1 MPYSTLAFDTIEHAS
16 VWLAAMYRGWE
27 RMKGSW
33 SGMREA
39 AQALPTSHRWR
50 TSHDAAT
57 RLPAARGFYGL
68 AWSRY
73 RQNPVAVAALAVV
86 VVIALFAIGADAVS
100 AVTGFDYRENHL
112 DTRLARPGEHG
123 YLLGSDGNGR
133 DILTRLAYGGRV
145 SLTVAVLA
153 TFSTMVLGGSIG
165 VAAGFFGRWADGV
178 AMRVADILLSIPTL
192 SLLILLSTL
201 YRPGYLLLG
210 IFIASVGWPGL
221 ARLVRGEV
229 LTLRKRDYIDAA
241 RVIGATNRRIIV
253 RHLVPNVAP
262 VMIIWGSQVIPGF
275 IITEA
280 ALSFLGLGVR
290 IPTPSWGNMLYEAQ
304 SVYRSHPTNV
314 IFPGLL
320 IFLTALSINL
330 VGNGLRDAL
339 DPRLKDAARP

>member
-1 MPYSTLAFDTIEHAS
+1 MRA
-16 VWLAAMYRGWE
+16 G
-27 RMKGSW
+27 W
-33 SGMREA
+33 SGTQEA
-39 AQALPTSHRWR
+39 AQPLLASSRWR
-50 TSHDAAT
+50 AASES
-57 RLPAARGFYGL
+57 LSLSPPARGFYAL

-73 RQNPVAVAALAVV
+73 RQNPVAVAALV
-86 VVIALFAIGADAVS
+86 VVIAVALFALGADAIS
-100 AVTGFDYRENHL
+100 AITGFDYRENRL

-153 TFSTMVLGGSIG
+153 TLSTMVLGGAIG
-165 VAAGFFGRWADGV
+165 VAAGYFGRWIDSI
-178 AMRVADILLSIPTL
+178 AMRVADVLLSIPTL

-201 YRPGYLLLG
+201 YRPGYVLLG

-221 ARLVRGEV
+221 SRLVRGEV
-229 LTLRKRDYIDAA
+229 LTLRRREYIEAA

-262 VMIIWGSQVIPGF
+262 IMIIWGSQVIPGF

-280 ALSFLGLGVR
+280 GLSFLGLGVR

-339 DPRLKDAARP
+339 DPRLKEATRR

>member
-1 MPYSTLAFDTIEHAS
+1 MRA
-16 VWLAAMYRGWE
+16 
-27 RMKGSW
+27 SW
-33 SGMREA
+33 SGTQEA
-39 AQALPTSHRWR
+39 AQ
-50 TSHDAAT
+50 
-57 RLPAARGFYGL
+57 RLPASSRWRAASGSLSRLPPSRGFYAL

-73 RQNPVAVAALAVV
+73 RQNPVAVAALV
-86 VVIALFAIGADAVS
+86 VVITVALFALGADAIS
-100 AVTGFDYRENHL
+100 AITGFDYRENRL

-153 TFSTMVLGGSIG
+153 TLSTMLLGGAIG
-165 VAAGFFGRWADGV
+165 VAAGYFGRWIDSI
-178 AMRVADILLSIPTL
+178 AMRMADVLLSIPTL

-201 YRPGYLLLG
+201 YRPGYVLLG

-221 ARLVRGEV
+221 SRLVRGEV
-229 LTLRKRDYIDAA
+229 LTLRRREYIEAA

-262 VMIIWGSQVIPGF
+262 IMIIWGSQVIPGF

-280 ALSFLGLGVR
+280 GLSFLGLGVR

-314 IFPGLL
+314 FFPGLL

-339 DPRLKDAARP
+339 DPRLKDATRR